1 MRGINFIFLCLA
13 LILTT
18 LPAKSNSIGDV
29 TISQGNSVIDRKDGE
44 KGVKVEEDLD
54 VFSFDT
60 VKTGKG
66 KVAIEF
72 LDDTRVDI
80 TEHSKL
86 IIDDFVY
93 DPNQKTGK
101 LSLKASLGTIK
112 YASGQIAKNSAQN
125 ISIKTPTATVSV
137 RGTDFTMTIDEI
149 GSSTIILLPS
159 CDSTGACLVGEI
171 AVDSAAGQ
179 VILNQAFQVTV
190 VSTIQ
195 SSPMK
200 PVILDLDEKMINNLL
215 IVAKPKKIEQQQEK
229 EERLKQV
236 ANALDLDFL
245 KFDDLDVDLLDL
257 DTKDEFASRLD
268 IDFLE
273 QNFLLDVLAELNKQL
288 ALKMQNEF
296 DKKKTKKTG
305 QDEFGIILIDEE
317 PNWIWIREDEA
328 GNNITLKLDQEQGY
342 NINVVQQGFEI
353 IDYELGEGDNEI
365 YIIQNQKYNIF
376 IIICI
381 YSSC

>member
-1 MRGINFIFLCLA
+1 
-13 LILTT
+13 
-18 LPAKSNSIGDV
+18 
-29 TISQGNSVIDRKDGE
+29 
-44 KGVKVEEDLD
+44 
-54 VFSFDT
+54 
-60 VKTGKG
+60 
-66 KVAIEF
+66 
-72 LDDTRVDI
+72 
-80 TEHSKL
+80 
-86 IIDDFVY
+86 
-93 DPNQKTGK
+93 
-101 LSLKASLGTIK
+101 
-112 YASGQIAKNSAQN
+112 
-125 ISIKTPTATVSV
+125 
-137 RGTDFTMTIDEI
+137 MTIDEI

-190 VSTIQ
+190 VSTVQ

-200 PVILDLDEKMINNLL
+200 PIILDLDEKMINNLL

-288 ALKMQNEF
+288 ALKMRNEF

-365 YIIQNQKYNIF
+365 YIIQNQ
-376 IIICI
+376 
-381 YSSC
+381 

>member
-54 VFSFDT
+54 VFSYDT

-86 IIDDFVY
+86 LIDDFVY
-93 DPNQKTGK
+93 DPNSQTGK
-101 LSLKASLGTIK
+101 LSLKATLGTIK

-137 RGTDFTMTIDEI
+137 RGTDFTMTIDEV

-159 CDSTGACLVGEI
+159 CDSTGAC
-171 AVDSAAGQ
+171 
-179 VILNQAFQVTV
+179 
-190 VSTIQ
+190 
-195 SSPMK
+195 
-200 PVILDLDEKMINNLL
+200 
-215 IVAKPKKIEQQQEK
+215 
-229 EERLKQV
+229 
-236 ANALDLDFL
+236 
-245 KFDDLDVDLLDL
+245 
-257 DTKDEFASRLD
+257 
-268 IDFLE
+268 
-273 QNFLLDVLAELNKQL
+273 
-288 ALKMQNEF
+288 
-296 DKKKTKKTG
+296 
-305 QDEFGIILIDEE
+305 
-317 PNWIWIREDEA
+317 
-328 GNNITLKLDQEQGY
+328 
-342 NINVVQQGFEI
+342 
-353 IDYELGEGDNEI
+353 
-365 YIIQNQKYNIF
+365 
-376 IIICI
+376 
-381 YSSC
+381 